1 MKNRNMLNKKTF
13 FVKRKKNV
21 YQHRY
26 QIIEQ
31 IADSILEENKEAF
44 KKLSQWI
51 TSHLIICY
59 NIHDGRRLGLQ
70 TRESI

>member
-44 KKLSQWI
+44 KKLSQ
-51 TSHLIICY
+51 
-59 NIHDGRRLGLQ
+59 
-70 TRESI
+70 